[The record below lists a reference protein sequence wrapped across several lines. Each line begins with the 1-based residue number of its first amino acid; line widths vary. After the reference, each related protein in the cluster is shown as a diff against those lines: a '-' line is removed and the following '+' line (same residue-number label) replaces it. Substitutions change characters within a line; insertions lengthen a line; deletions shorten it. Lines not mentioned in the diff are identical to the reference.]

1 MTDRIEAWLDESQR
15 LTDQATEGPWEAYGS
30 AIATLS
36 EPWPGCTGCSGILS
50 PAHLPDCYY
59 REIAAA
65 GEDDAEFIAEARTR
79 FPQAVAALQAVMEL
93 HEPFWL
99 YAHEDACEN
108 ETEDHQQEHHVESDV
123 GEYYCD
129 TMPLY
134 QVCSAC
140 LDGYGNHDVEYP
152 CETRRLAE
160 AALGLEGDNDE

>member
-1 MTDRIEAWLDESQR
+1 MTDRITRWLDESQR
-15 LTDQATEGPWEAYGS
+15 LADQATAGPWAWS
-30 AIATLS
+30 
-36 EPWPGCTGCSGILS
+36 
-50 PAHLPDCYY
+50 
-59 REIAAA
+59 AAA
-65 GEDDAEFIAEARTR
+65 HGDPTGGPTYHAVRARGGVVAETDYELHGALDAEFIAESRTR
-79 FPQAVAALQAVMEL
+79 FPQAVAALREVSEL

-160 AALGLEGDNDE
+160 AALGLGGDGDEQ